1 MRPAKAA
8 LLMSIRSF
16 VVFCVMLLTPQAVL
30 AQSKSTPSKPA
41 PPPAKPAAV
50 TPNAE
55 SQITTTSYGDWALQC
70 QRGAEGTR
78 ENCEVSL
85 TIQEKNQPAPIA
97 KIALGRPVPT
107 ENIHVLVLLPNNVSF
122 PSSVEMRSD
131 DKDVWSADI
140 PWRRCVPGACFAEM
154 TLTDADV
161 VRWHALDG
169 AGKIQFKDAQ
179 ANQIGIG
186 FSFHGLGQALDAL
199 VQKTQ

>member
-1 MRPAKAA
+1 
-8 LLMSIRSF
+8 MSIRPL
-16 VVFCVMLLTPQAVL
+16 VAFCILLLIPQAVL
-30 AQSKSTPSKPA
+30 AQSKSPPPKPA

-70 QRGAEGTR
+70 QRRAESTR

-85 TIQEKNQPAPIA
+85 TIQERNQPAPIA
-97 KIALGRPVPT
+97 KIVLGRPVPT
-107 ENIHVLVLLPNNVSF
+107 ENIHVLVLLPNNISF

-140 PWRRCVPGACFAEM
+140 PWRRCDPGACSAEI

-169 AGKIQFKDAQ
+169 AGKMTFKDAQ
-179 ANQIGIG
+179 ANQIAIG

-199 VQKTQ
+199 TQRTQ

>member
-1 MRPAKAA
+1 MP
-8 LLMSIRSF
+8 
-16 VVFCVMLLTPQAVL
+16 P
-30 AQSKSTPSKPA
+30 KPA
-41 PPPAKPAAV
+41 PPAAKPGAI

-55 SQITTTSYGDWALQC
+55 SQITTASYGDWALQC

-78 ENCEVSL
+78 ESCEVSL
-85 TIQEKNQPAPIA
+85 TIQEKSQQAPIA

-107 ENIHVLVLLPNNVSF
+107 QNIHVLVLLPNNVSF

-169 AGKIQFKDAQ
+169 TGKILFKDAQ
-179 ANQIGIG
+179 DNQIGIG